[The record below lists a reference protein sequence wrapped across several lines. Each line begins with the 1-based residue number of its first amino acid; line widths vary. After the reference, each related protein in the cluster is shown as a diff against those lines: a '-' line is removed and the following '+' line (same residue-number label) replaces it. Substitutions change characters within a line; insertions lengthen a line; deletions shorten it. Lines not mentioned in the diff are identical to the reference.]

1 MIDAHSRPEL
11 RAVDTVV
18 DRDTQGRTVVVL
30 QDNQAVTKVRAALP
44 VPLYR
49 LVSMFDGRRTC
60 AQISED
66 ATRDFQTD
74 VPVEVVV
81 KVAEQLDEALYLEG
95 ARFEAALAAVRQE
108 FASAGIRAATHAGGA
123 YASDPEKLAR
133 YIDEKCLAN
142 GEAKKGGSIR
152 ALIAPHIDPWRGAVG
167 YGHAYATL
175 AEGIAKEADTFIV
188 FGTSHARM
196 REQFALCRK
205 AFDTPFG
212 AVEADTD
219 AIDAIASKA
228 TFDPYADELNHM
240 REHSIEFQVVF
251 LRHLMKGRPFRIV
264 PILAGLG
271 EHPVRRTDPAADD
284 TSNRFLDAVS
294 EVVAQRG
301 SRVVVVAGAD
311 LAHVGPRFGDRA
323 YEAEAREKLAET
335 DRRSLTKVASGNG
348 LEFWNDITA
357 DLTTRRV
364 CGLGP
369 IYSTLRTM
377 PPGLRG
383 ELLHYE
389 QTRDADDGSIVSH
402 AAMAFYDRD
411 GATPG

>member
-1 MIDAHSRPEL
+1 MIDAHSRPAL

-18 DRDTQGRTVVVL
+18 DRDAQGRTVVVL
-30 QDNQAVTKVRAALP
+30 QDNQAITKVRAALP

-49 LVSMFDGRRTC
+49 VVAMFDGRRTC
-60 AQISED
+60 EQIAEA
-66 ATRDFQTD
+66 ATRDFESE
-74 VPVEVVV
+74 VPVDVVV
-81 KVAEQLDEALYLEG
+81 KVATQLDEALYLEG
-95 ARFEAALAAVRQE
+95 ARFEAALAAVRKE
-108 FASAGIRAATHAGGA
+108 FADAKVRDATHAGGA
-123 YASDPEKLAR
+123 YASDPKQLAR
-133 YIDEKCLAN
+133 YIEEKCLAN
-142 GEAKKGGSIR
+142 GRAKAGGRIR

-175 AEGIAKEADTFIV
+175 AEGLAKEADTFVV
-188 FGTSHARM
+188 FGTSHALM

-212 AVEADTD
+212 AVEADTE
-219 AIDAIASKA
+219 AIDAIAAKA
-228 TFDPYADELNHM
+228 SFDPYADELNHM

-251 LRHLMKGRPFRIV
+251 LRHLLGARPFRII

-271 EHPVRRTDPAADD
+271 DHPMDRTDPSTDD
-284 TSNRFLDAVS
+284 VSNRFLDAVGD
-294 EVVAQRG
+294 VVASYG
-301 SRVVVVAGAD
+301 SRAVVVAGAD

-323 YEAEAREKLAET
+323 YEPDAREKLAKT
-335 DRRSLTKVASGNG
+335 DRASLALAAASDARE
-348 LEFWNDITA
+348 LWADVTR

-377 PPGLRG
+377 PSGLRG

-389 QTRDADDGSIVSH
+389 QTIDAGDGSIVSH
-402 AAMAFYDRD
+402 ASMAFYDRD
-411 GATPG
+411 GGARR

>member
-18 DRDTQGRTVVVL
+18 DRDAQGRTVVVL
-30 QDNQAVTKVRAALP
+30 QDNQAITKVRAALP

-49 LVSMFDGRRTC
+49 VVAMFDGRRTC
-60 AQISED
+60 AQIAEA
-66 ATRDFQTD
+66 ATRDFD
-74 VPVEVVV
+74 SEIPVEVVV

-95 ARFEAALAAVRQE
+95 PRFEAALANVRRE
-108 FASAGIRAATHAGGA
+108 FAEANVRAAAHAGGA

-142 GEAKKGGSIR
+142 GEAKPGGRIR

-188 FGTSHARM
+188 FGTSHALM

-228 TFDPYADELNHM
+228 TFDPYADEINHM

-251 LRHLMKGRPFRIV
+251 LRHLMGARPFRVV

-271 EHPVRRTDPAADD
+271 EHPTRRTDPAGDD
-284 TSNRFLDAVS
+284 VSNRFLDAVS
-294 EVVAQRG
+294 EVVAGRG
-301 SRVVVVAGAD
+301 SRAVVVAGAD

-323 YEAEAREKLAET
+323 YDADAREKLAET
-335 DRRSLTKVASGNG
+335 DRRSLARAASGDG
-348 LEFWNDITA
+348 LALWNDVTA
-357 DLTTRRV
+357 DLATRRV

-377 PPGLRG
+377 PAGLRG
-383 ELLHYE
+383 KLLHYE
-389 QTRDADDGSIVSH
+389 QTRDANDGSIVSH

-411 GATPG
+411 GAP